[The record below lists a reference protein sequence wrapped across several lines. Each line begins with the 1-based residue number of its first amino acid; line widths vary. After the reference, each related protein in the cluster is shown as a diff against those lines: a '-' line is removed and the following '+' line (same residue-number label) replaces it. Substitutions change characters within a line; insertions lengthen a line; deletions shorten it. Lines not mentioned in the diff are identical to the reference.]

1 MMKMFLLNPTKIIEN
16 NAKIYASI
24 IVGLVGCLLLL
35 IAEAVHI
42 QSVVTALATDNQ
54 TILKEA
60 IRPLTQRY
68 NISRYFL
75 IVVALV
81 WSIYEY
87 KTTKRKMGL

>member
-1 MMKMFLLNPTKIIEN
+1 MMKMFLLNLTKIIEN

>member
-1 MMKMFLLNPTKIIEN
+1 MIETNP
-16 NAKIYASI
+16 KIYAGL

-42 QSVVTALATDNQ
+42 QSVVTQLATQDQ
-54 TILKEA
+54 AVLREV

-68 NISRYFL
+68 DFSRYLLL
-75 IVVALV
+75 IVAVA

-87 KTTKRKMGL
+87 KATKKKLGF